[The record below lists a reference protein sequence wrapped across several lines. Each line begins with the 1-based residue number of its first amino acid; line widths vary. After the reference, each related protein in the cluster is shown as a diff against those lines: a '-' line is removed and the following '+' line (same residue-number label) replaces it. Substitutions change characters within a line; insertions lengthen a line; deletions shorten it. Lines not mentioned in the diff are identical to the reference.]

1 MTRLLLPLAL
11 VTLLGCT
18 PTATPAPAD
27 TSDDAVLD
35 AREALG
41 EPMLK
46 LAESVL
52 AVAGGL
58 DQARF
63 DVTRGDDMQAAVK
76 ALAQRRDA
84 VARAQQRA
92 ATAAEQAPVADAA
105 AIVAAA
111 ADQAEDV
118 LPEVDAEL
126 RYLRAL
132 VAVDRAL
139 FDAAATWDEPGSQS
153 EIRERLLDLAEE
165 VERLRPRVRRLRP
178 SPARCT
184 AAKRNRLDWLQT
196 VRTRTLALQEQANSA
211 GGSTFDELRKSY
223 RALPFA
229 VEPRTA
235 DRVDRQCWLDAS
247 AAPAAADDMRAA
259 VDELRTT
266 LSR

>member
-11 VTLLGCT
+11 VALLGCT
-18 PTATPAPAD
+18 PTAAPAPQD
-27 TSDDAVLD
+27 TSNDAVLE
-35 AREALG
+35 ARDALG

-52 AVAGGL
+52 ALSSGL

-63 DVTRGDDMQAAVK
+63 DVARGDDMQRAVK
-76 ALAQRRDA
+76 ALAERRDA
-84 VARAQQRA
+84 AAQAKQRA
-92 ATAAEQAPVADAA
+92 TTAAEEAPVEEAA
-105 AIVAAA
+105 AILAEA
-111 ADQAEDV
+111 ADTAEEI
-118 LPEVDAEL
+118 LPDVDAEL
-126 RYLRAL
+126 RYLRAITDI
-132 VAVDRAL
+132 DRAL
-139 FDAAATWDEPGSQS
+139 FEVAATWDEPGSQS
-153 EIRERLLDLAEE
+153 EIRERLLDVAKG
-165 VERLRPRVRRLRP
+165 VEKLRPRVKRLRP

-184 AAKRNRLDWLQT
+184 AAKRNRLDWLKT

-235 DRVDRQCWLDAS
+235 DRADRQCWLDAS
-247 AAPAAADDMRAA
+247 AVPAAADDMRAA
-259 VDELRTT
+259 VDELRTA